1 MATDTGEDV
10 RQDKGVDTKDGHGRL
25 YLVVTSRNIK
35 HTVFTDPTAHSYQ
48 KRAKD
53 LDMEQRNKAPTT
65 RY

>member
-35 HTVFTDPTAHSYQ
+35 HSVPHTVFTDPTAHSYQ

-53 LDMEQRNKAPTT
+53 LDTEQ
-65 RY
+65 